1 MVNYGNSKIYKICD
15 NTNGNI
21 YIGSTV
27 KSLAHRLSQHKSDYK
42 RYIDGYYHKVK
53 SFEIIKNG
61 DYEIVLLEECPPSNY
76 EVNGEAPENSGNFPG
91 SQNITN
97 KEQLHAR
104 ERHYI
109 DTLVCVNK
117 HRPGLYN
124 ELGEKEYKKEYYETN
139 KETIKGK
146 MSERITCPHCQ
157 SEFWRSQTKRH
168 QRTKKHINNIQEK

>member
-42 RYIDGYYHKVK
+42 RYIDGHYHKVK

-61 DYEIVLLEECPPSNY
+61 DYNIILLEECK
-76 EVNGEAPENSGNFPG
+76 
-91 SQNITN
+91 NITN

-104 ERHYI
+104 ERYYI
-109 DTLVCVNK
+109 DSLVCVNK

-168 QRTKKHINNIQEK
+168 QRTKKHINNIQEE